1 MSTYWNEIS
10 SLSTFGLL
18 VATIILVLYGKGQ
31 MRKISSTNRT
41 NFLLELKRDFFTEN
55 GREIFSLLQHNLL
68 QFQVQQTE
76 HSNLKIASFIVRQDN
91 VEALSLLKVNGQV
104 DRSFT
109 VFEIDNYL
117 LTHLEDLGFLYE
129 QGEMTIDAAT
139 QLFGHFIIFVW
150 EHQEIKKYIEWVRTG
165 NTDIYS
171 NFESIY
177 HKVKKIDNNSVF
189 LQYAND

>member
-31 MRKISSTNRT
+31 MRKMSSTNRT
-41 NFLLELKRDFFTEN
+41 NFLLELKRDFFTDN

-68 QFQVQQTE
+68 QFQVRDIET
-76 HSNLKIASFIVRQDN
+76 SGLKIPSFIVRQDN
-91 VEALSLLKVNGQV
+91 AVALNLLKVNSQV
-104 DRSFT
+104 DQSFT

-117 LTHLEDLGFLYE
+117 LTHLEDLGFLYK
-129 QGEMTIDAAT
+129 QGEMTIEAAT

-150 EHQEIKKYIEWVRTG
+150 EHEEIKKYVEWIRTDNAG
-165 NTDIYS
+165 VYS
-171 NFESIY
+171 NFEYIY
-177 HKVKKIDNNSVF
+177 YKVKMFADKQTQ
-189 LQYAND
+189 L

>member
-41 NFLLELKRDFFTEN
+41 TFLLELKRDFFTEN

-68 QFQVQQTE
+68 QFQVQDIE
-76 HSNLKIASFIVRQDN
+76 NSGLKIPSFIVRQDN
-91 VEALSLLKVNGQV
+91 AVALSLLKVNSQV

-150 EHQEIKKYIEWVRTG
+150 EHQEIKKYVEWARTE
-165 NTDIYS
+165 NTDIYT
-171 NFESIY
+171 NFEFIY
-177 HKVKKIDNNSVF
+177 HKVRKWRR
-189 LQYAND
+189 

>member
-18 VATIILVLYGKGQ
+18 VATIILVWYGKGQ

-41 NFLLELKRDFFTEN
+41 NFLLDLKRDFFTEN

-68 QFQVQQTE
+68 EFQVQDIE
-76 HSNLKIASFIVRQDN
+76 NSSLKIPSFIVRQDN
-91 VEALSLLKVNGQV
+91 AVVLSLLKVNTQV

-129 QGEMTIDAAT
+129 QGEMTIHAAT
-139 QLFGHFIIFVW
+139 QLFGHFIIFIW
-150 EHQEIKKYIEWVRTG
+150 EHEEIKKYIEWVRF
-165 NTDIYS
+165 NNSDIYS
-171 NFESIY
+171 NFEY
-177 HKVKKIDNNSVF
+177 MYLKVKK
-189 LQYAND
+189 NDDI

>member
-68 QFQVQQTE
+68 EFQVQDIAN
-76 HSNLKIASFIVRQDN
+76 SDLKIPSFIVRQDN
-91 VEALSLLKVNGQV
+91 AVVLNLLKVNVQA

-129 QGEMTIDAAT
+129 QGEMTIHAAT
-139 QLFGHFIIFVW
+139 QLFGHFIIFIW
-150 EHQEIKKYIEWVRTG
+150 EHEEIKKYIEWVRI
-165 NTDIYS
+165 NNSDIYS
-171 NFESIY
+171 NFEY
-177 HKVKKIDNNSVF
+177 MYLKVKKDDDI
-189 LQYAND
+189 